1 MKKIIDWFK
10 TLDARELTLM
20 ALGLILIVGIGFFL
34 RINNLLV
41 KERNYARGLVIEK
54 SKNLVLI
61 DSLEK
66 VNVEIVYQR
75 DILIRQKDEL
85 QKRYG
90 YLKAQMAVVTNRVN
104 KITKTGYVDYRN
116 ARVLQSELERHR
128 KYVFLTD
135 KIEN

>member
-1 MKKIIDWFK
+1 MKKIVDWFK

-20 ALGLILIVGIGFFL
+20 ALGFILIVGIGFFL

-66 VNVEIVYQR
+66 VNDEIILQR
-75 DILIRQKDEL
+75 DILVKQKEGL
-85 QKRYG
+85 QTRYN
-90 YLKAQMAVVTNRVN
+90 YLKAQTAVIANKLNR
-104 KITKTGYVDYRN
+104 ITKTSYVDYRD
-116 ARVLQSELERHR
+116 AQALRSELERHR